1 MKSDKIRR
9 AIGGI
14 DDELIEAADNGKN
27 KKESRTW
34 IRWAAPAAVFVFVLA
49 AVFGT
54 DLFKKGPSVTPRSSE
69 IATGEFIV
77 AEKFIYSVDAGR
89 FAAYVGGKVIAET
102 QLGNKL
108 EDVTV
113 TGGWFSVQGTHLT
126 RLSEEHVKAE
136 IFEIKGISADVAV
149 AVKFLEKMDAATTDH
164 FYVILN
170 PQADLTPVQAY
181 VIPAE
186 TQGEGPVLE

>member
-1 MKSDKIRR
+1 M
-9 AIGGI
+9 
-14 DDELIEAADNGKN
+14 DELNTLILKRFCGEEYYPIESA
-27 KKESRTW
+27 
-34 IRWAAPAAVFVFVLA
+34 RWSIW
-49 AVFGT
+49 
-54 DLFKKGPSVTPRSSE
+54 D
-69 IATGEFIV
+69 
-77 AEKFIYSVDAGR
+77 
-89 FAAYVGGKVIAET
+89 AET
-102 QLGNKL
+102 FCVEMWFEEGRNLHEDTEEL

-113 TGGWFSVQGTHLT
+113 TGGWFSVQGTLLT

-181 VIPAE
+181 VIPDE
-186 TQGEGPVLE
+186 TQGEGPVPE